1 MINSNK
7 LEERKAV
14 LDSDIQKIRTKLN
27 EIEQQRTENVALI
40 NALTGARQQ
49 CDSFLK
55 EINNDESEV
64 VSDSSDIDIVEAEVV
79 SDSSDVD

>member
-7 LEERKAV
+7 IEERKAV
-14 LDSDIQKIRTKLN
+14 LDSDIQKIRNKLN

-55 EINNDESEV
+55 EIKNDESEV

>member
-7 LEERKAV
+7 IEERKAV

-27 EIEQQRTENVALI
+27 EIEQQRLENVALI

-55 EINNDESEV
+55 EISNDESEV

>member
-14 LDSDIQKIRTKLN
+14 LDSDIQKIRTTLH
-27 EIEQQRTENVALI
+27 ETEQQRTENVALI